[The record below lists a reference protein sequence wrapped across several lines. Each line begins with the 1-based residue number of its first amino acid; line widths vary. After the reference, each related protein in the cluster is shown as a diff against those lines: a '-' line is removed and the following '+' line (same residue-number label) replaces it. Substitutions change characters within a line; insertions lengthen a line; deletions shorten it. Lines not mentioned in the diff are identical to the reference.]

1 MRQTIW
7 MGMAM
12 LLIAGLSPAH
22 AAKGDRTVTIQRSS
36 EILASRTLDL
46 RFADFAQGIWAR
58 QVDRCESVARID
70 EGEPGDAIAIYR
82 GLFETPG
89 RICVVYGAEQNATRV
104 QRAAMNCRLDRGGSA
119 LGLVTVTS
127 RGPSKL
133 VVQEGERPPVAYR
146 FCRAIPPLIQP
157 YGQ

>member
-1 MRQTIW
+1 MRQPIW
-7 MGMAM
+7 ICMAM

-22 AAKGDRTVTIQRSS
+22 AAKGDRKVAVQRTS
-36 EILASRTLDL
+36 EILPSRTLDL

-58 QVDRCESVARID
+58 QVDRCETLTRID
-70 EGEPGDAIAIYR
+70 EGEPGDAIVIYR

-89 RICVVYGAEQNATRV
+89 RICAVYGAEQNATRV
-104 QRAAMNCRLDRGGSA
+104 QRAAMNCLLDRGGSA

-127 RGPSKL
+127 RGPSRL
-133 VVQEGERPPVAYR
+133 VVQEGEHPPVAYR